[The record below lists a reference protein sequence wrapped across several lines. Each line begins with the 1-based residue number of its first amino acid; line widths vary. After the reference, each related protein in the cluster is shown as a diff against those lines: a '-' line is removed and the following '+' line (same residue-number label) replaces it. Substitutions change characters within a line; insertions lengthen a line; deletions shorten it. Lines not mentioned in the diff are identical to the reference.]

1 MLDAFLIHAE
11 RTDID
16 IFAALLAGAS
26 LLWGLLALVVG
37 NIVVRKEECST
48 LEEFSQTHM
57 SSGPILG

>member
-11 RTDID
+11 RMDID

-37 NIVVRKEECST
+37 NIVVLKEEYST